1 MMIGMMTLS
10 KDILASVA
18 LITSLADL
26 PVDAQS
32 EALLLQL
39 GELGIL
45 SQNRDNLAVTNTY
58 PPGAMG
64 NNHQRGNCE
73 LPHKSFDQDW
83 SLLGPCCP
91 MAGVPIISFD

>member
-10 KDILASVA
+10 KDILDSVA

-45 SQNRDNLAVTNTY
+45 SQNGD
-58 PPGAMG
+58 
-64 NNHQRGNCE
+64 
-73 LPHKSFDQDW
+73 
-83 SLLGPCCP
+83 
-91 MAGVPIISFD
+91 I

>member
-1 MMIGMMTLS
+1 MCDDDQHDNIEQGC
-10 KDILASVA
+10 SVG

-45 SQNRDNLAVTNTY
+45 SQNRD
-58 PPGAMG
+58 
-64 NNHQRGNCE
+64 
-73 LPHKSFDQDW
+73 
-83 SLLGPCCP
+83 
-91 MAGVPIISFD
+91 I